1 MIGKW
6 KTSASLIVF
15 TLVWCPS
22 ILQSKNSLQLI
33 WEKQLR
39 LLRKILKNMQALEQL
54 LCMEWW
60 EKSLMKSFLR
70 NSCLISW
77 IRFIDLLLQKPIVLE
92 ILYLFTEQFHFSIFI
107 VLKSYFSFLLKLCL
121 YHFNASYPWQQQKHK
136 NYLFLMRKLKF
147 SLIYEFLCILQRNN
161 KNNWETYLRPKYYF
175 SITKNEKYTN
185 PSKNEC
191 NPWRNRLR

>member
-1 MIGKW
+1 VIGKW

-121 YHFNASYPWQQQKHK
+121 YRINASYSGQQQKHK

-147 SLIYEFLCILQRNN
+147 SLIYEFLCILKEIIR
-161 KNNWETYLRPKYYF
+161 
-175 SITKNEKYTN
+175 II
-185 PSKNEC
+185 
-191 NPWRNRLR
+191 